1 MAVPFDHIAL
11 TLDSVFS
18 RSAIGQL
25 QRKHVW
31 TYIESIIPQLQGLEM
46 LELDSGTGE
55 DALMFSDKGFNLIAT
70 DVSAET
76 YKLTEKAEKFSLRSK
91 VTQQYVDLNTFNEL
105 LFDKKFDLI
114 FSNFGGLN
122 GISPETLNKLLDR
135 LPSLLNPNGRFVAVV
150 MPRFCLWETLYYSL
164 KFKFRKAFRRW
175 TSDEVMSDGYG
186 AMSRMWYYK
195 PSQIRKMVKEHF
207 TVVKTKPVGLALP
220 PLYLDS
226 FFLRKKKLLMG
237 LHKLEKMVN
246 SNSIYSGCS
255 DHFIIDL
262 QLKKDHS
269 VLL

>member
-1 MAVPFDHIAL
+1 MAVPFDHLAL

-31 TYIESIIPQLQGLEM
+31 TYIESIIPQLHGLEM
-46 LELDSGTGE
+46 LELDAGTGE
-55 DALMFSDKGFNLIAT
+55 DAMMFSDKGFNLIAT

-76 YKLTEKAEKFSLRSK
+76 YRLTEQKAEKFSLRGK
-91 VTQQYVDLNTFNEL
+91 ITQQYLDLNTFNEL

-122 GISPETLNKLLDR
+122 GISPDTLQKLLNR
-135 LPSLLNPNGRFVAVV
+135 IPSLLNPNGRFIAVV
-150 MPRFCLWETLYYSL
+150 MPRICLWETIYYSL
-164 KFKFRKAFRRW
+164 KFQFGKAFRRW

-186 AMSRMWYYK
+186 AVSRMWYYK

-207 TVVKTKPVGLALP
+207 KVIKTKPVGLALP

-226 FFLRKKKLLMG
+226 FFLRKKKLLIG
-237 LHKLEKMVN
+237 LHKLEKRMNRN
-246 SNSIYSGCS
+246 SFYSGYS

-262 QLKKDHS
+262 QMK
-269 VLL
+269 

>member
-1 MAVPFDHIAL
+1 MAVPFDHLAL

-46 LELDSGTGE
+46 LELDAGTGE

-76 YKLTEKAEKFSLRSK
+76 FKLTEQKAEKFSLRSK
-91 VTQQYVDLNTFNEL
+91 VTQQYLDLNTFNEL

-122 GISPETLNKLLDR
+122 GINPETLQKLLDR
-135 LPSLLNPNGRFVAVV
+135 IPSLLNPNGRFIAVV
-150 MPRFCLWETLYYSL
+150 MPRFCLWETIYYSF
-164 KFKFRKAFRRW
+164 KFQFRKAFRRW
-175 TSDEVMSDGYG
+175 TSNEVLSDGYG

-195 PSQIRKMVKEHF
+195 PSQIRNMVKDHF
-207 TVVKTKPVGLALP
+207 NVVRTKPVGLALP

-226 FFLRKKKLLMG
+226 FFLRKKKLLIG
-237 LHKLEKMVN
+237 LHKLEKRMNRN
-246 SNSIYSGCS
+246 SFYSGCS
-255 DHFIIDL
+255 DHFVIDL
-262 QLKKDHS
+262 QLK
-269 VLL
+269 